1 MLVYRSAEAETD
13 VARTHCSGAL
23 RVSMQRVHIDV
34 CIDDIDGLYLAI
46 YLATSCVVS
55 PTHSH
60 TGQCARYAA
69 SLSGAARRS

>member
-34 CIDDIDGLYLAI
+34 CIDDIDGPYLAI
-46 YLATSCVVS
+46 YLATSCVV
-55 PTHSH
+55 SH